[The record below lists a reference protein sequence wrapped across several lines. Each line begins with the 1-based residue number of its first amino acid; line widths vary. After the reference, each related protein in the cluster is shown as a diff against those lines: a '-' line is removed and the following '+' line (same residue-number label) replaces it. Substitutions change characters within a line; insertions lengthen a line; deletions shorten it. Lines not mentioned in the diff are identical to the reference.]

1 LVKKNENEGN
11 ILITSS
17 FRIFINIS
25 KYTKVKVKSSLAEF
39 EAPNRKLFL
48 FRPSV
53 STVDV
58 GAHVVETHL
67 VLCSAG
73 IGLKTTKTKIRF
85 PNFDDCRLQDIFLC
99 IFVLLLTTPIRIS
112 PTPPSNFWKN
122 ILYSGPDMKLV
133 NQFREGEKP

>member
-1 LVKKNENEGN
+1 MRNEGN
-11 ILITSS
+11 IPISCTHSSS
-17 FRIFINIS
+17 FRMFINIS
-25 KYTKVKVKSSLAEF
+25 KYTKVKVKSSLAVLV
-39 EAPNRKLFL
+39 APNGKLFL

-85 PNFDDCRLQDIFLC
+85 PNLDDCRLQDIFLC
-99 IFVLLLTTPIRIS
+99 IFVLLLTTPH
-112 PTPPSNFWKN
+112 
-122 ILYSGPDMKLV
+122 
-133 NQFREGEKP
+133 